1 MTPSYTPQNSDL
13 ESFAQYLGFNG
24 SDSDLFYESYYNLN
38 DEYDDYELYYEGMN
52 ESIELDY

>member
-13 ESFAQYLGFNG
+13 ESFAKYLGLSG

-38 DEYDDYELYYEGMN
+38 DEYDDYELYYEGN
-52 ESIELDY
+52 TESIEFN